1 LAISRNVFEDIG
13 GFETGFR
20 VWGRDDEEISLKLWL
35 FGYKCFIVPEV
46 TALHVFRPT
55 APPFELNWSHINY
68 NLLRMTY
75 LHFNYDRIYKSTKLI
90 KFELKTVVLADL
102 LQSDILEK
110 RAMYE
115 KKKKYDDTWFME
127 KFNIPY

>member
-1 LAISRNVFEDIG
+1 
-13 GFETGFR
+13 
-20 VWGRDDEEISLKLWL
+20 
-35 FGYKCFIVPEV
+35 
-46 TALHVFRPT
+46 
-55 APPFELNWSHINY
+55 
-68 NLLRMTY
+68 MTY

-90 KFELKTVVLADL
+90 KFELKTAVLADL

-115 KKKKYDDTWFME
+115 KKRKYDDTWFME